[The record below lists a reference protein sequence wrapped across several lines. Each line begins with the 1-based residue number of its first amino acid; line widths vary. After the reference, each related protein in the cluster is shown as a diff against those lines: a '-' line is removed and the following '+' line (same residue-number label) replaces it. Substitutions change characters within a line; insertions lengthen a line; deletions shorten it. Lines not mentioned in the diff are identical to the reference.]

1 MYISCHIDTKWNTL
15 TKEQRIFNEA
25 LHSMYHGNIRNKKE
39 KKDYLQSFKNYS
51 YSEILAQDVSIS
63 SQPGNYHYIPTEYRI
78 LGTIQS

>member
-1 MYISCHIDTKWNTL
+1 MRLYILCTMVTSETK
-15 TKEQRIFNEA
+15 
-25 LHSMYHGNIRNKKE
+25 KK

-63 SQPGNYHYIPTEYRI
+63 SQPGNYHYIPTEYQI

>member
-1 MYISCHIDTKWNTL
+1 MVTSETK
-15 TKEQRIFNEA
+15 
-25 LHSMYHGNIRNKKE
+25 KK

-63 SQPGNYHYIPTEYRI
+63 SQPGNYHYIPTEYQI